1 MISIKNLTVKN
12 KSQSILNNINYEF
25 DDGKVYGLLGPN
37 GSGKTTLFK
46 TIINV
51 INYSGEI
58 NKGFNSNDIGH
69 LIEYPAFYNNINC
82 LDNLKLHSI
91 YKGQANVDLKK
102 YLEMVNLDK
111 AEQKKFKQLS
121 MGMKQRLGIARSL
134 IGNPK
139 AIILDE
145 PSNGLDPIGIKDMR
159 EIISKNVKS
168 ENRTTIISSHI
179 LKEIIEFADILLF
192 IKDGKIVANIKNN
205 HTDYGLIKTDLSKV
219 SKQSDSAQYSGEYTI
234 LSDDSYSY
242 IIGDY
247 KNLKNQKIDA
257 DIQKLNLEDLY
268 LKIMSINAKEVLLK

>member
-12 KSQSILNNINYEF
+12 KSQSILNKITYEF

-51 INYSGEI
+51 INYSGQI
-58 NKGFNSNDIGH
+58 NKNFNSNDIGH

-91 YKGQANVDLKK
+91 YKEQGNIDLKK
-102 YLEMVNLDK
+102 YLEIVNLDTV
-111 AEQKKFKQLS
+111 EQKKFKQLS

-179 LKEIIEFADILLF
+179 LKEIVEFADILLF
-192 IKDGKIVANIKNN
+192 IKNGEIIANIKNN
-205 HTDYGLIKTDLSKV
+205 HTDYGLIKMNYSEV
-219 SKQSDSAQYSGEYTI
+219 SKPNDSAQYSGDYTI
-234 LSDDSYSY
+234 LSDDNHSY

-247 KNLKNQKIDA
+247 QNLKNQKLDTE
-257 DIQKLNLEDLY
+257 IQKLNLEDLY
-268 LKIMSINAKEVLLK
+268 LKIMSINAKEVFLQ

>member
-12 KSQSILNNINYEF
+12 KRQLILNNINYEF

-46 TIINV
+46 AIINV

-58 NKGFNSNDIGH
+58 NKEFNANDIGH
-69 LIEYPAFYNNINC
+69 LIEYPAFYSNINC

-91 YKGQANVDLKK
+91 YKGKDNVDLRK
-102 YLEMVNLDK
+102 YLEMVNLDN

-159 EIISKNVKS
+159 EIVSKNVKS
-168 ENRTTIISSHI
+168 ENRTTIVSSHI
-179 LKEIIEFADILLF
+179 LKEIVEFADILLF
-192 IKDGKIVANIKNN
+192 IKDGRIIANIKNN
-205 HTDYGLIKTDLSKV
+205 HTDYGLIKTELSQA
-219 SKQSDSAQYSGEYTI
+219 SKWNDSTKYSGNYTI
-234 LSDDSYSY
+234 LSDASYRY

-247 KNLKNQKIDA
+247 QNLKKQKIDS
-257 DIQKLNLEDLY
+257 DIQRLNLEDLY